1 MRYEDGSGGVDV
13 VLDTD
18 KLYRQFKERLN
29 AMAGECYRS
38 KTAMEAG
45 QMLTRLLEEREVKD
59 LVLVESPL
67 TRAGKMGE
75 VLQGRGM
82 QVYRESIREKAPG
95 VGAGVTELNW
105 AISELGTM
113 VQIGTDVNQRLASML
128 PPIHVA
134 LLQTSRLIPTLME
147 TLKTIHSLPQI
158 PGFVGFITGPS
169 RTADIERVLTIGVHG
184 PEQFIAIFVDEEVGE
199 E

>member
-1 MRYEDGSGGVDV
+1 M
-13 VLDTD
+13 LDSD
-18 KLYRQFKERLN
+18 KLYLQFKERLN
-29 AMAGECYRS
+29 AMAGDCYRT
-38 KTAMEAG
+38 KTALEAG
-45 QMLTRLLEEREVKD
+45 HLLAQILEEKGVKD

-67 TRAGKMGE
+67 TKAGKAVE
-75 VLQGRGM
+75 ALEERGIT
-82 QVYRESIREKAPG
+82 VYREDMRARAPE

-105 AISELGTM
+105 AIAELGTM
-113 VQIGTDVNQRLASML
+113 VQIGVDVNQRLASML

-134 LLQTSRLIPTLME
+134 LMQTSRLIPTLAE
-147 TLKTIHSLPQI
+147 TLKTIYSLPQI

-184 PEQFIAIFVDEEVGE
+184 PEQFIAIFVDEKAGE